1 MIIERHNFSRLPLR
15 VTGNVQVAEV
25 SGHVL
30 WKLRDNGG
38 SLSLTHIE
46 AMVLKAEGGGE
57 VHVIADAPLYHAVR
71 EELERVARSL
81 SNRSRNEDAPIPMSD
96 KPYDSKA
103 PGDLDNAMTEGA
115 QNQSPTT

>member
-1 MIIERHNFSRLPLR
+1 MITEHHRFSRLPLR

-30 WKLRDNGG
+30 WKLADNGG
-38 SLSLTHIE
+38 SLRLVHID
-46 AMVLKAEGGGE
+46 AMVLDAEGGGQ

-81 SNRSRNEDAPIPMSD
+81 SNRSRSEEAMPPMADA
-96 KPYDSKA
+96 PYDSKA
-103 PGDLDNAMTEGA
+103 PGDLDNAVTEGA
-115 QNQSPTT
+115 QQPTTAT